1 MGDRLKNHGTV
12 LLMWFKKLFSSS
24 VKTYPLFTDEKKWF
38 KKATPTSA
46 SLITIEEN
54 LNSNLPDLNQSQLI
68 LFSYDTIEEP
78 TTVTLLSTE
87 NKVKNTKFKF
97 FNLTSQF
104 ALDYLLLISKKSRV
118 YLSSSLSL
126 AKTVILFSSK
136 VKRLP
141 KLKASTLV
149 VNLTLFSLL
158 NITAYQVAS
167 SSHDTTS
174 LPKINNSIDALGIK
188 ANISKQTLEV
198 SNLLTVPNSSMLSL
212 SQVSAP
218 DSYFQVSSWVPWWS
232 LASGLDSAISHKSS
246 SKDISLFLY
255 NIDKS
260 GNLEIK
266 NKSIPEETIVRRVHL
281 SGEKVYITITEEGN
295 ASDFVTMLKNDLQ
308 RKSLIEQIV
317 SKSKIYDGVDLDFE
331 ALQFSAS
338 DQQKKELKILYP
350 EFVAELRDKLHL
362 DGKLLSVTVGART
375 GREDPNWSVYDY
387 QSLAVVSDQIKVM
400 AYDYHNLSSAPGPLT
415 SKSWIDNILTYMLSS
430 IKPSKITIGLP
441 TYGYRWGSD
450 GSEVALTGE
459 QIKKILLTNNGT
471 ITRDLESN
479 TPLYTY
485 SIGKTTYRLFYVD
498 DIFYTSVL
506 QSLRSNNVNQIALWS
521 VGTEDENIWNL
532 FATN

>member
-1 MGDRLKNHGTV
+1 MSMRNIFKLKV
-12 LLMWFKKLFSSS
+12 R
-24 VKTYPLFTDEKKWF
+24 TYPLFKEDKQWLKKSVDEK
-38 KKATPTSA
+38 TSTT
-46 SLITIEEN
+46 IIEEN
-54 LNSNLPDLNQSQLI
+54 LTFPSASTSENQLLLFPNEQQKHPKHIMVSN
-68 LFSYDTIEEP
+68 
-78 TTVTLLSTE
+78 TLTE
-87 NKVKNTKFKF
+87 NYNSKKRK
-97 FNLTSQF
+97 LQSMRYLL
-104 ALDYLLLISKKSRV
+104 LDYLLLLGNKSK
-118 YLSSSLSL
+118 SLTHIFFVLFKKILNFSL
-126 AKTVILFSSK
+126 KFK
-136 VKRLP
+136 HLP
-141 KLKASTLV
+141 HLKASNLV
-149 VNLTLFSLL
+149 VNITLFSLL
-158 NITAYQVAS
+158 NITAYHLATFDQEF
-167 SSHDTTS
+167 TS
-174 LPKINNSIDALGIK
+174 VPKVNNSIDALSIK
-188 ANISKQTLEV
+188 SNITKQNAEISKM
-198 SNLLTVPNSSMLSL
+198 LTVANSNMLSL
-212 SQVSAP
+212 SQISAP

-255 NIDKS
+255 NIDKY

-266 NKSIPEETIVRRVHL
+266 NKSLPEETIVKRVHL

-295 ASDFVTMLKNDLQ
+295 ARDFVTMLKNDLQ
-308 RKSLIEQIV
+308 RKSLVDQIV
-317 SKSKIYDGVDLDFE
+317 TKSKIYDGVDLDFE

-338 DQQKKELKILYP
+338 DQEKKELKILYP
-350 EFVAELRDKLHL
+350 EFVAELKDRLHL
-362 DGKLLSVTVGART
+362 DGKQLSVTVGART

-415 SKSWIDNILTYMLSS
+415 SKAWIDDILSYMLSS

-471 ITRDLESN
+471 VTRDIDSN

-485 SIGKTTYRLFYVD
+485 SVGKVTYRLYYVD
-498 DIFYTSVL
+498 DIFYISVL

-521 VGTEDENIWNL
+521 VGTEDESIWNL